1 MKMQLGHALSQPFIA
16 VPSKLAM
23 LSSPCCFPIQI
34 AAGTSHS
41 LCLVDNGE
49 IIAWG
54 SNAYGQL
61 GIGSDVEGSDPQRIP
76 TFQNLPV
83 ASIACGGFHNI
94 CICSNGSVYSWGGG
108 MYGQLGQGLNVL
120 SSSQPLQIAKLKG
133 VDIQSVSCGQNHSL
147 FLSSNGIV
155 YACGNGFYGQLGLDV
170 GIDYVLLW
178 LEIACSSF
186 RCPSK
191 NSLITESF
199 RSPAERPSR
208 SSSVTRTNSLFRE
221 CSRSTRMCTCK
232 IEPPSRFL
240 IGSLSQRKSNG
251 SLPERAS
258 PFSSPCLDKST
269 NGVRT
274 RSTQIVPL

>member
-1 MKMQLGHALSQPFIA
+1 MQLGHARTQPFIA

-54 SNAYGQL
+54 SNSYGQL
-61 GIGSDVEGSDPQRIP
+61 GFGSDLEDSDPQRIP

-83 ASIACGGFHNI
+83 ASIACGGFHNV

-147 FLSSNGIV
+147 FLGSTGIV

-170 GIDYVLLW
+170 GIDYVL
-178 LEIACSSF
+178 IA
-186 RCPSK
+186 
-191 NSLITESF
+191 L
-199 RSPAERPSR
+199 
-208 SSSVTRTNSLFRE
+208 
-221 CSRSTRMCTCK
+221 
-232 IEPPSRFL
+232 
-240 IGSLSQRKSNG
+240 
-251 SLPERAS
+251 
-258 PFSSPCLDKST
+258 
-269 NGVRT
+269 
-274 RSTQIVPL
+274 TQNHI